1 MTDAEMLEMLAEA
14 LRDTLKCL
22 AFVEE
27 MIIPDV
33 DARRWAFQTLHGEP
47 AQVLA
52 AYESRKAQGPTL
64 AESHGK
70 TLRPFYC
77 SCVGL
82 DPTCPEHGPNPEHGR
97 FGEGAIA
104 QGMREAMRAEAKSLC
119 PSCGRHA
126 YEYSTP
132 CSNCPDWRGEK

>member
-1 MTDAEMLEMLAEA
+1 MTDTEMLAEA
-14 LRDTLKCL
+14 ALLIRTREKDEGIRLR
-22 AFVEE
+22 
-27 MIIPDV
+27 
-33 DARRWAFQTLHGEP
+33 W
-47 AQVLA
+47 LA
-52 AYESRKAQGPTL
+52 AYESRKAVLEALKNAPIDDEPYTDEER
-64 AESHGK
+64 AEVEEARK
-70 TLRPFYC
+70 PFYC

>member
-1 MTDAEMLEMLAEA
+1 MTDAEMLAEA
-14 LRDTLKCL
+14 LRDVLLDANGEIVTPRFAKSIRL
-22 AFVEE
+22 ARE
-27 MIIPDV
+27 
-33 DARRWAFQTLHGEP
+33 A
-47 AQVLA
+47 LA

-82 DPTCPEHGPNPEHGR
+82 DPTCPEHGPNPEPGR

-132 CSNCPDWRGEK
+132 CSNCPDCRGGGTK